1 MQREHVQPS
10 TLELRALRARMS
22 SLRAEAEPLNNPGT
36 FAAFSKLQRQL
47 SKLETEEKV
56 LAAAPPAPLTI
67 VQRGVQQLPLAIQ
80 VTIIELPIRWFGCD
94 LFSLNFHV
102 GTCFIAL
109 IFIGCPRAD
118 RWLRLPVHG
127 FLVDAAL
134 CRSRYGLFAAPARL
148 FFAFVLD
155 LAL

>member
-1 MQREHVQPS
+1 
-10 TLELRALRARMS
+10 MS

-80 VTIIELPIRWFGCD
+80 VSIIESTISVCCD
-94 LFSLNFHV
+94 LAVLNFHSD
-102 GTCFIAL
+102 TCFFAL
-109 IFIGCPRAD
+109 FFIGCPLTDHR
-118 RWLRLPVHG
+118 LRLFVHC
-127 FLVDAAL
+127 FLVDSAL
-134 CRSRYGLFAAPARL
+134 CRPRHGLFAAPAR
-148 FFAFVLD
+148 VLVAIVVD

>member
-10 TLELRALRARMS
+10 TLELRALRTRMS

-80 VTIIELPIRWFGCD
+80 VTIIELPI
-94 LFSLNFHV
+94 SV
-102 GTCFIAL
+102 
-109 IFIGCPRAD
+109 
-118 RWLRLPVHG
+118 WL
-127 FLVDAAL
+127 
-134 CRSRYGLFAAPARL
+134 
-148 FFAFVLD
+148 
-155 LAL
+155 